1 MAKFL
6 TGNELNSELGKI
18 FEEAEEKLILIS
30 PFMRL
35 HVHYESILRTKK
47 DNPSLEIII
56 VFGKNE
62 ENPALS
68 MRSEEL
74 NFFQDFPNIEI
85 RYERRLHAKYYA
97 NEKSAILTSMNLHRH
112 SQDNNIEAGVMTQT
126 RLFGGLAK
134 VVGDEVDIQAFD
146 YFYRVIDQ
154 SELIYKTVPEYDKGI
169 MGSGLNKKFIKSN
182 VTENKISDFFGAASK
197 QKAPINKDKLANNK
211 LIENKIQETDNNN
224 GFCIRTGRRIPF
236 NPKHP
241 MCDEA
246 YKSWAKYGK
255 KDFPENFCHFSGEPS
270 NGETSYSKP
279 ILPKNWKKASAR

>member
-30 PFMRL
+30 PFIRL

-47 DNPSLEIII
+47 NNPGLEIII

-62 ENPALS
+62 ENPSLS

-74 NFFQDFPNIEI
+74 SFFKDFPNIEI

-97 NEKSAILTSMNLHRH
+97 NEVSAILTSMNLHRH
-112 SQDNNIEAGVMTQT
+112 SQDNNIEAGVMTQA
-126 RLFGGLAK
+126 RLFSGLAK
-134 VVGDEVDIQAFD
+134 VVGDEVDIQAFE
-146 YFYRVIDQ
+146 YFNRVIDQ

-169 MGSGLNKKFIKSN
+169 MGSGLNKKYLKSTI
-182 VTENKISDFFGAASK
+182 TENKISDFFGIKSK
-197 QKAPINKDKLANNK
+197 QKTFNEDKLVNDK
-211 LIENKIQETDNNN
+211 HFEPKIQKKDNNI
-224 GFCIRTGRRIPF
+224 GYCIRTGKQIPF

-246 YKSWAKYGK
+246 FKSWAKFSN
-255 KDFPENFCHFSGEPS
+255 KDFPENFCHFSGESS
-270 NGETSYSKP
+270 NGETSYSRP
-279 ILPKNWKKASAR
+279 ILTKNWKKANSK